1 MPDSSDDIARRAA
14 QRLRGDLGQNL
25 PATVEAQLQMG
36 GTGPERY
43 EPVTTVIALAT
54 LLLNVAKFAWD
65 IYRDRKKD
73 AKEVPS
79 AETIARTIRLEL
91 KSDEGVSAEQ
101 RDKIID
107 VVVEELL
114 KEPPT
119 A

>member
-1 MPDSSDDIARRAA
+1 
-14 QRLRGDLGQNL
+14 
-25 PATVEAQLQMG
+25 MG